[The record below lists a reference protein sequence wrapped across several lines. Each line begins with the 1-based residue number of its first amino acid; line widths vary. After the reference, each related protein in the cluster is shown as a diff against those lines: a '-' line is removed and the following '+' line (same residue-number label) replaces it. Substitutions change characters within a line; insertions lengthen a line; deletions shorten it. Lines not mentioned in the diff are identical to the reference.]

1 MSNRNYKINKAKR
14 QAQKKENV
22 KKEWNAKNIRK
33 FLTVFSVVIVVAI
46 VVSLFGFGVIR
57 LPTYQQPFTAPSTV
71 PWGSGE
77 QISSSNYGSNI
88 TIYYFS
94 WLGCP
99 LGATDSWA
107 FYEAV
112 SSYLGNSNTINQHIS
127 LHTSSAADVY
137 PNTPGLIFSAFHDAN
152 IVFDP
157 IYVYNQ
163 TMTGTINNQPITT
176 SQLVGAGIY
185 EINASVPADV
195 AQLEYHYMIQVPI
208 QGTTS
213 SSFFHFQVP
222 HVNTNI
228 IITGPHGAWIFNGAL
243 YNPSILSGLSPSY
256 VYSHLNS
263 VGVGGVSSIENALN
277 TLGGS

>member
-1 MSNRNYKINKAKR
+1 MSNKNYKINKARR
-14 QAQKKENV
+14 QAEKQENSKKEIKTKTT
-22 KKEWNAKNIRK
+22 KK
-33 FLTVFSVVIVVAI
+33 FFTVLSVIIVVA
-46 VVSLFGFGVIR
+46 VVLSLFGFGVIR
-57 LPTYQQPFTAPSTV
+57 LPTYQQPFTAPSTA

-77 QISSSNYGSNI
+77 QISSSSYGSNI

-94 WLGCP
+94 WIGCP

-107 FYEAV
+107 FYMAI
-112 SSYLGNSNTINQHIS
+112 SSYLGNSSTINQHIS
-127 LHTSSAADVY
+127 LHTSNAADVY

-152 IVFDP
+152 VVFDP

-163 TMTGTINNQPITT
+163 TMTGTINNQPIST
-176 SQLVGAGIY
+176 SQLVGAGMY
-185 EINASVPADV
+185 EINASVPANV

-208 QGTTS
+208 QGTTA

-243 YNPSILSGLSPSY
+243 YNPSVLAGLSPSY
-256 VYSHLNS
+256 VYSHLS
-263 VGVGGVSSIENALN
+263 SIGIGGVPSVINAFK
-277 TLGGS
+277 TVS

>member
-1 MSNRNYKINKAKR
+1 MSNKNYKINKARR
-14 QAQKKENV
+14 QAKKQENV
-22 KKEWNAKNIRK
+22 KKEIKTKTTKK
-33 FLTVFSVVIVVAI
+33 FFTVLSVIIVVA
-46 VVSLFGFGVIR
+46 VVLSLFGFGVIR
-57 LPTYQQPFTAPSTV
+57 LPTYQQPFTAPSTA

-77 QISSSNYGSNI
+77 QISSSSYGSNI

-94 WLGCP
+94 WIGCP

-107 FYEAV
+107 FYMAI
-112 SSYLGNSNTINQHIS
+112 SSYLGNSSTINQHIS
-127 LHTSSAADVY
+127 LHTSNAADVY

-152 IVFDP
+152 VVFDP

-163 TMTGTINNQPITT
+163 TMTGTINNQPIST
-176 SQLVGAGIY
+176 SQLVGAGMY
-185 EINASVPADV
+185 EINASVPANV

-208 QGTTS
+208 QGTTA

-243 YNPSILSGLSPSY
+243 YNPSVLAGLSPSY
-256 VYSHLNS
+256 VYSHLS
-263 VGVGGVSSIENALN
+263 SIGIGGVPSVINAFK
-277 TLGGS
+277 TVS